1 MGEEEF
7 DGEEFPSAR
16 STPRGAEAKD
26 LLALARA
33 RIESGYVPRLI
44 SGTSLGGPSDG
55 AACDLCGQ
63 DIAQGEPE
71 IEVTW
76 IRPGHKNSALV
87 MHPLCFATWSAVA
100 REAGSH
106 V

>member
-1 MGEEEF
+1 MDEEESGSELRF
-7 DGEEFPSAR
+7 ATSTRDGAQ
-16 STPRGAEAKD
+16 AED

-33 RIESGYVPRLI
+33 RIESGHVPGAI
-44 SGTSLGGPSDG
+44 SATSLGGPSDG
-55 AACDLCGQ
+55 SACDLCGQ
-63 DIAQGEPE
+63 DILPGAPE

-76 IRPGHKNSALV
+76 IRPGHKNSELV

-100 REAGSH
+100 REAGQH